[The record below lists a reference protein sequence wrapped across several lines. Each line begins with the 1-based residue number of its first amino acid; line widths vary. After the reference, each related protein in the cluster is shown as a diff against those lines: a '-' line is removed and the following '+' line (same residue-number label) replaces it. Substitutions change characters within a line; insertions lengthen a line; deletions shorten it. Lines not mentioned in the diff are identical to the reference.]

1 MRVNNNRTAQMLKF
15 IDSKDQ
21 KVLRPAQRGKVAF
34 LVEMTDGTAGKL
46 NELASE
52 LMEQPN

>member
-1 MRVNNNRTAQMLKF
+1 MLKF